1 MQIIYI
7 EDNKDF
13 YQNISK
19 YKDKKDKVYL
29 KYKKQIINVS
39 QLEKSHIVKS
49 LKTVVVMEE
58 FDACVRILKMK

>member
-19 YKDKKDKVYL
+19 YKDKEDKVYL

-39 QLEKSHIVKS
+39 QLEKSHKDEIINLLIKS
-49 LKTVVVMEE
+49 K
-58 FDACVRILKMK
+58 